1 MCKRIQKYI
10 FPGSLSGFLLLLILF
25 SLNIGFLEAQDPY
38 FSQVYSNLL
47 YTNPAFAGV
56 EMQSNLSLTYRNQWP
71 GNSTKFETFYASY
84 DQPTEVLHG
93 GFGVVVMNDRSG
105 SVLNMVH
112 LSVIYTYNLQVS
124 STLFMQAG
132 FQVSANQRNLRTDGL
147 IFPDMIDPARGIFQ
161 ETEEILTNS
170 QKFYMDY
177 SAGFIA
183 YSGEWFGGIAIH
195 HLAKPAISE
204 TQRDEFQ
211 LSRKFGLHLTRNLLL
226 TRRSRREDSWIIS
239 PGIQYYY
246 QRPFSY
252 FNFGFILSKSPVS
265 VGIQLHHDF
274 QFDSSFLS
282 FSLGFSNPLVKF
294 SYSYD
299 VLMSNSSVYKAPG
312 GTHELNIFIRLK
324 EFHKTRLLRTIKLPA
339 N

>member
-1 MCKRIQKYI
+1 VRKKIKKNI
-10 FPGSLSGFLLLLILF
+10 SPGGLSGFLLFLILF
-25 SLNIGFLEAQDPY
+25 SLNTGFSEAQDPY
-38 FSQVYSNLL
+38 FSQVNSNLL

-56 EMQSNLSLTYRNQWP
+56 QTQSNLSLTYRNQWP

-84 DQPTEVLHG
+84 DQPTEALHG
-93 GFGVVVMNDRSG
+93 GIGVVAMNDRSG

-112 LSVIYTYNLQVS
+112 LSVIYTYNLQIS
-124 STLFMQAG
+124 NTLFMQAG
-132 FQVSANQRNLRTDGL
+132 FQVSANQRNLRIDGL
-147 IFPDMIDPARGIFQ
+147 IFPDMIDPARGIYQ
-161 ETEEILTNS
+161 ETEENLTNS

-183 YSGEWFGGIAIH
+183 YSGEWFGGFAIH

-204 TQRDEFQ
+204 SERDEFQ
-211 LSRKFGLHLTRNLLL
+211 LSRKFGFHLTRNLLL
-226 TRRSRREDSWIIS
+226 TERSSRDDSWIIS

-265 VGIQLHHDF
+265 LGIQLHHDL

-282 FSLGFSNPLVKF
+282 FSIGFSNPLVKF

-299 VLMSNSSVYKAPG
+299 VLMSNSAVYKVPG
-312 GTHELNIFIRLK
+312 GTHELNILIRLK
-324 EFHKTRLLRTIKLPA
+324 EFRKTRLLRTINLPG